1 MRHVVLVA
9 DMKIA
14 NSGDVLVTHALGS
27 CLGVLLYDSKA
38 KIGGLLHAMLP
49 FSKVNPSKAA
59 DNPCMFIDTG
69 LPVLLEAFYHAGGQK
84 STMVVK
90 AAGCGNFLGK
100 NEMFEIGRRNYKV
113 LKELLM
119 ANRIELESED
129 IGGTENRTV
138 HFDLSTGRVTLSNS
152 GREWQL

>member
-14 NSGDVLVTHALGS
+14 NSGDVIVTHALSS
-27 CLGVLLYDSKA
+27 CLGVLIYDPVER
-38 KIGGLLHAMLP
+38 IGGLLHAMLP
-49 FSKVNPSKAA
+49 LSKVNPSKAEE
-59 DNPCMFIDTG
+59 NPCMFIDTG
-69 LPVLLEAFYHAGGQK
+69 LPALLEAFYTAGGQK
-84 STMVVK
+84 SRMVVK
-90 AAGCGNFLGK
+90 AAGCGNLLGK
-100 NEMFEIGRRNYKV
+100 NEMFEIGERNHKV

-119 ANRIELESED
+119 ESNIELESED

-138 HFDLSTGRVTLSNS
+138 RFDLSTGQVTLSNS

>member
-14 NSGDVLVTHALGS
+14 NSGDVLVTHALSS
-27 CLGVLLYDSKA
+27 CLGVLIYDPVE

-49 FSKVNPSKAA
+49 LSKVNHSKAEE
-59 DNPCMFIDTG
+59 NPCMFIDTG
-69 LPVLLEAFYHAGGQK
+69 LPALLEAFYNAGGQK
-84 STMVVK
+84 DSVVVK
-90 AAGCGNFLGK
+90 AAGCGNLLGK
-100 NEMFEIGRRNYKV
+100 NEMFEIGERNHKV

-119 ANRIELESED
+119 ENNIELESED

-138 HFDLSTGRVTLSNS
+138 HFDLSTGQVTLSNS